1 MTETGTLRSG
11 SLPDAS
17 SQLTATSLHQSG
29 TLRDESAQT
38 APTSGWRY
46 PQSVGEA
53 TRSTRTQETVSSY
66 FDDHVNFWDD
76 VYRSSDVFSVIH
88 QERRQRALMLV
99 DSLGLT
105 DGSRVLEVGCGT
117 GRFAVALASR
127 GFHVEAIDASPGMVR
142 ATEERARQE
151 GLDAVLRCRQ
161 ADVQRLDFDKEQY
174 QLIVALGVVPWV
186 PDPPAAVREMARVLE
201 TGGHLLLSADNRQ
214 RLTYLFD
221 PRFNPLLEPARAAL
235 RARLAAAGRRPD
247 DESIARPALHS
258 RAELDRLLAES
269 GLAKAVGL
277 TLGFGPLTMLGRE
290 VLPARMTIRI
300 NQALQRSADAGTPVI
315 RALGTQHLILAR
327 KLTS

>member
-1 MTETGTLRSG
+1 MTETWDAETRIPSRRE
-11 SLPDAS
+11 LPTDPS
-17 SQLTATSLHQSG
+17 SLHRSG

-38 APTSGWRY
+38 AHPSWRQY
-46 PQSVGEA
+46 SQSVGEA
-53 TRSTRTQETVSSY
+53 SRSTRTQETVSSY
-66 FDDHVNFWDD
+66 FDDHVVFWDD
-76 VYRSSDVFSVIH
+76 VYRSFDVFSVIH
-88 QERRQRALMLV
+88 QERRQRALKLV

-127 GFHVEAIDASPGMVR
+127 GFHVDAIDASPGMVR

-161 ADVQRLDFDKEQY
+161 ADVQRLDFDKEKY
-174 QLIVALGVVPWV
+174 QLVIALGVVPWV
-186 PDPPAAVREMARVLE
+186 PDPSGAVREMARVLAP
-201 TGGHLLLSADNRQ
+201 GGHLLLSADNRQ
-214 RLTYLFD
+214 RLTYLLD
-221 PRFNPLLEPARAAL
+221 PRFNPILEPARAAL
-235 RARLAAAGRRPD
+235 RARLAAAGRRPG

-258 RAELDRLLAES
+258 RADLDRLLAES

-290 VLPARMTIRI
+290 VLPARITIRI
-300 NQALQRSADAGTPVI
+300 NQALQRSADAGMPVI